1 MTSASSSLPGD
12 GKTLLARFA
21 GTFCWG
27 RPAAH
32 MYGFSNA
39 STRIM
44 PIVTPQFVTLRLYW
58 ELEVTLLIFIVSM
71 AWWIRPKATICAG
84 MPLEWKLVA
93 ATCMLLG
100 VGMHACCSQAEGC
113 WLTCLKNKIQTVKGN
128 STQFLCG
135 SPGTLFSCKLATIK
149 LRLWAPSVGE
159 LALRISRKARDSLE
173 LESELQINFSR

>member
-1 MTSASSSLPGD
+1 MVKLY
-12 GKTLLARFA
+12 LL
-21 GTFCWG
+21 GLQVPFCWG

-71 AWWIRPKATICAG
+71 AWWIRPKATIYTG
-84 MPLEWKLVA
+84 MLLEWKLVA
-93 ATCMLLG
+93 AICTLLG
-100 VGMHACCSQAEGC
+100 AGMHTWYSQAEGC

-149 LRLWAPSVGE
+149 LRLWPPGVWE
-159 LALRISRKARDSLE
+159 LAFRISKKARDSLE
-173 LESELQINFSR
+173 VEAVLWINFAR

>member
-1 MTSASSSLPGD
+1 M
-12 GKTLLARFA
+12 KTLLARFA

-71 AWWIRPKATICAG
+71 AWWIRPKATICTG
-84 MPLEWKLVA
+84 MLLEWKLVA
-93 ATCMLLG
+93 AICTLLG
-100 VGMHACCSQAEGC
+100 AGMHTWYSQAEGC
-113 WLTCLKNKIQTVKGN
+113 WLTCLKNKIQTVTVQ
-128 STQFLCG
+128 SFFWG
-135 SPGTLFSCKLATIK
+135 SPGTLFSCKLARLK
-149 LRLWAPSVGE
+149 LSLWAGF
-159 LALRISRKARDSLE
+159 RISKKARDSLE
-173 LESELQINFSR
+173 VGDVLWINFAR

>member
-1 MTSASSSLPGD
+1 MVKLY
-12 GKTLLARFA
+12 LL
-21 GTFCWG
+21 GLQVPFCWG

-71 AWWIRPKATICAG
+71 AWWIRPKATICTG
-84 MPLEWKLVA
+84 MLLEWKLVA
-93 ATCMLLG
+93 AICTLLG
-100 VGMHACCSQAEGC
+100 AGMHTWYSQAEGC

-128 STQFLCG
+128 STEASFGEVQVLPVWGSWLWELRRLQLLWEWGLC
-135 SPGTLFSCKLATIK
+135 SDLTFWLKRIFSHNQ
-149 LRLWAPSVGE
+149 G
-159 LALRISRKARDSLE
+159 
-173 LESELQINFSR
+173 